1 MEKKV
6 LIIGAGPAGLAAA
19 YRLCQQGIEVHVF
32 ESDPKYVGGLSKTV
46 EYKGFSFD
54 IGGHRFYTKSQ
65 EIEDF
70 WQEMMGDQFLKRKRL
85 SRIYFEKSFFNY
97 PLELSDVLLKINP
110 LRSLGFLSSY
120 LLSQALP
127 KRNIHSLED
136 WLTRHFGKNL
146 YRTFFKS
153 YSEKVWG
160 RPCSEVS
167 ADWAA
172 QRINDF
178 NVKEIILQLLRKLL
192 PFPSKRK
199 IKEDEIKTLISHFEY
214 PAKGPG
220 MLWEKVMAKI
230 QDRGGH
236 IHLDHQ
242 VVGLTHQDNQ
252 WRLHFKGTTADVSG
266 SHVISTF
273 PVKELLSGISPAPL
287 NHLQRQIPD
296 IQYRDFITVVLM
308 FKQEESFPDNWIYI
322 HDKSV
327 KVARIQNYKNWSPDM
342 VPSQEYTS
350 YGLEYFCQEGDE
362 LWTKSEEELFEL
374 AVAEIKKIGLPF
386 SENELDHYVLKVPK
400 AYPVYDHNH
409 KERLELLKENL
420 KHYPNLHLAGRN
432 GMHRY
437 NNQDHSIKTAFLCVD
452 NIMADT
458 SEDPYDPWRVNQDA
472 IYLEK

>member
-19 YRLCQQGIEVHVF
+19 YKLCQQGIEVHVF

-46 EYKGFSFD
+46 QYKGFSFD

-65 EIEDF
+65 EIEEF
-70 WQEMMGDQFLKRKRL
+70 WQRLMGDQFLKRKRL
-85 SRIYFEKSFFNY
+85 SRIYFENSFFNY

-110 LRSLGFLSSY
+110 LRSLGFLYSY
-120 LLSQALP
+120 ILSQVLP

-136 WLTRHFGKNL
+136 WLTRHFGKHL

-178 NVKEIILQLLRKLL
+178 NVKEIIFQLIKKINPL
-192 PFPSKRK
+192 PQSTTRS
-199 IKEDEIKTLISHFEY
+199 DEIKTLISHFEY
-214 PAKGPG
+214 PTKGPG
-220 MLWEKVMAKI
+220 MLWEKVVDEIKGN
-230 QDRGGH
+230 GGQV
-236 IHLDHQ
+236 HLAHTVKSLKRESDHWQ
-242 VVGLTHQDNQ
+242 LQFRENEEII
-252 WRLHFKGTTADVSG
+252 RG
-266 SHVISTF
+266 SHIISTF
-273 PVKELLSGISPAPL
+273 PIKELLQGISPAPEQNL
-287 NHLQRQIPD
+287 IQQIPE

-308 FKQEESFPDNWIYI
+308 FKQKDSFPDNWIYI

-327 KVARIQNYKNWSPDM
+327 KVARIQNYKNWSPQM
-342 VPSQEYTS
+342 VPSDEYTS

-362 LWTKSEEELFEL
+362 LWNQSDEDLFAL
-374 AVAEIKKIGLPF
+374 AVKEIKKIGLPF
-386 SENELDHYVLKVPK
+386 SEEELDHYILKIPK

-409 KERLELLKENL
+409 KSRLELLKKNL
-420 KHYPNLHLAGRN
+420 KRYPHLHLAGRN

-452 NIMADT
+452 NIIAGEK
-458 SEDPYDPWRVNQDA
+458 EDRFDPWRVNQDA